1 MRLSTSE
8 CPGFSSSP
16 CLFNLNHSLGSFIR
30 RLIGDNFIFPRKHD
44 LTFHSYCADN
54 LQEMPYHFLFFS
66 FFSVKNRKKKK
77 TMPSAENFTRSANK
91 QRVFL
96 LRLNF

>member
-30 RLIGDNFIFPRKHD
+30 RQIGDNFLIFSRKHD

-66 FFSVKNRKKKK
+66 FFSEK
-77 TMPSAENFTRSANK
+77 
-91 QRVFL
+91 
-96 LRLNF
+96 